1 LEEES
6 ALLRATQAIAPPP
19 RIPLDFRL
27 TEEELRLRDTR
38 KTLER
43 LTNVVADLVED
54 ETMNSAVD
62 LVANKLKE
70 DEIMLAAANKQ
81 KDGDN
86 QSSSSEKDEASEDTL
101 IDMTENVNEEGLFR
115 LNFNA
120 EQNFLKELEERSK
133 FGLLDTLED
142 THVAFRT
149 LLGEEDIDGKED
161 MFIPHSLTVNLAYK
175 FFQRIDPFNVMIKIY
190 EKKQDEMMK

>member
-1 LEEES
+1 M
-6 ALLRATQAIAPPP
+6 RATQAIAPPP